1 MNNNE
6 ALQHAAQQH
15 ESEKQLL
22 AEFDALELH
31 QQMILALLALLGEP
45 TGKTSIA
52 AHLKKARVPGP
63 HLRLA
68 RSAARCSNWSA
79 RR

>member
-1 MNNNE
+1 MS
-6 ALQHAAQQH
+6 QQEIEKQ

-22 AEFDALELH
+22 AEFDTLELQ